1 MVNNTARVLLVVFII
16 FAMGFKGKLSTI
28 SDTEVAAAIKQRL
41 AMDGRI
47 DPTAVQVKVQD
58 GNVTLQ
64 GTVRTIAEKA
74 LADHL
79 VASTYGVKSLTNEL
93 VVHPV
98 ATKDGAIKR
107 AVEET
112 LKSTPALQKT
122 DVQVTVSQGVVT
134 LKGAVE
140 KPAQSMAAER
150 AAKTVPGA
158 VEVVNLIKVVGPPR
172 PDRDIEKDVVF
183 YLQSSSLVNLDEVDY
198 AVTNGMV
205 TLKGKIDNLSHKFA
219 IANDLEKIHGV
230 RGVDVSGLTVK
241 TS

>member
-16 FAMGFKGKLSTI
+16 FAMGFTGKLSTI
-28 SDTEVAAAIKQRL
+28 SDTEIAAAIKQRL
-41 AMDGRI
+41 VMDGRI
-47 DPTAVQVKVQD
+47 DPRGVSVKVEN
-58 GNVTLQ
+58 GKVTLT
-64 GTVRTIAEKA
+64 GTLETIEEKVW
-74 LADHL
+74 ADNL
-79 VASTYGVKSLTNEL
+79 VASTQGVKALENLITVKPPS
-93 VVHPV
+93 
-98 ATKDGAIKR
+98 TKDDAIRK
-107 AVEET
+107 AVLET
-112 LKSTPALQKT
+112 FKTVPALQKK
-122 DVQVTVSQGVVT
+122 DIQVTVSQGVVT

-150 AAKTVPGA
+150 AAKTVRGA

-183 YLQSSSLVNLDEVDY
+183 YLQSSSIVNLDEVDY
-198 AVTNGMV
+198 AVTNGVV

>member
-1 MVNNTARVLLVVFII
+1 
-16 FAMGFKGKLSTI
+16 
-28 SDTEVAAAIKQRL
+28 
-41 AMDGRI
+41 
-47 DPTAVQVKVQD
+47 VKPP
-58 GNVTLQ
+58 
-64 GTVRTIAEKA
+64 
-74 LADHL
+74 
-79 VASTYGVKSLTNEL
+79 S
-93 VVHPV
+93 
-98 ATKDGAIKR
+98 TKDDAIRK
-107 AVEET
+107 AVLET
-112 LKSTPALQKT
+112 FKTVPALQKK
-122 DVQVTVSQGVVT
+122 DIQVTVSQGVVT

-150 AAKTVPGA
+150 AAKTVRGA

-183 YLQSSSLVNLDEVDY
+183 YLQSSSIVNLDEVDY
-198 AVTNGMV
+198 AVTNGVV